1 MILREP
7 ISDAKRLALTV
18 HPLRHQHPFS
28 VIWFCGKLFIVSY
41 CIIVENEGIWWPQEA
56 EKDGR

>member
-18 HPLRHQHPFS
+18 HPPLTLVSILHSRS
-28 VIWFCGKLFIVSY
+28 WLCGNLLIDSY
-41 CIIVENEGIWWPQEA
+41 GLSL
-56 EKDGR
+56 